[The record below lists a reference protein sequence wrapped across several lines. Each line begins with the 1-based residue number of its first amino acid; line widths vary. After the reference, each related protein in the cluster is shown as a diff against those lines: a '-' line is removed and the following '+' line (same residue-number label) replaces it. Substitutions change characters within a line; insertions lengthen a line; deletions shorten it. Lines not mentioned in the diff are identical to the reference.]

1 MVKIKVKNIAKDR
14 RKKIKK
20 IKNFWKK
27 VGQIRYLQIGVTH
40 PYSTGNIV
48 YKTLIFNVL
57 RIILRFT
64 DFEKIDRFAHKT
76 H

>member
-1 MVKIKVKNIAKDR
+1 M

-27 VGQIRYLQIGVTH
+27 VGQILHLQIGVTH
-40 PYSTGNIV
+40 PYSIGDIV

-57 RIILRFT
+57 RLNLRFT
-64 DFEKIDRFAHKT
+64 DFEIIDRFAHKT
-76 H
+76 R